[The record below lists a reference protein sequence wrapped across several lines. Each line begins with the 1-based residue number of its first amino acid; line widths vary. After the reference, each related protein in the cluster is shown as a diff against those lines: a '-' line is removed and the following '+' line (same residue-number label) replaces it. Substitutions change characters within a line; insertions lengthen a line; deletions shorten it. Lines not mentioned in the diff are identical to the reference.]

1 MKLKLDAKTAARL
14 TLLDDK
20 KEDIAWDE
28 DLAGFG
34 MRQRRSGDMVR
45 KTWIVQYRKG
55 RRTRRVKLAPFE
67 TMTADAARKAA
78 RKLLGQVWSG
88 HDPQADR
95 QAKRDREAHTLRKV
109 AADYI
114 DARRDE
120 WRGRSGSEIER
131 YLTGS
136 YFRPLHGQPIAE
148 IGRPD
153 INACI
158 RTMVRA
164 NGTVAA
170 ERAVQ
175 ALQGMLSWAMREGL
189 IDSNPAINVNKPAS
203 RPPRDR
209 ALDDREIAALWR
221 ACGEDDAG
229 RVTKLLLVTGARR
242 SEIGGMRWSEI
253 NLEVGTWTLP
263 KERSKNG
270 RELRLMLPALA
281 LNIIKKV
288 PQLVGKHTLFGEWS
302 EHGFTRWWQAKR
314 DLDERLGDAVK
325 PWRFHDLRRSVATGM
340 ADIGIAP
347 HIIEAALNHI
357 SGHKAGVAGIYN
369 RSSYEREV
377 RNALAQW
384 ADHVRTLV
392 EGGERKVVAFPQDTA

>member
-20 KEDIAWDE
+20 KEDIAWDK

-209 ALDDREIAALWR
+209 AQQERTRTAPDAAGARSQHHQEGAAARRQAHAVRRVVR
-221 ACGEDDAG
+221 ARIHTLVAGQARPRRAAG
-229 RVTKLLLVTGARR
+229 RRR
-242 SEIGGMRWSEI
+242 E
-253 NLEVGTWTLP
+253 
-263 KERSKNG
+263 
-270 RELRLMLPALA
+270 ALA
-281 LNIIKKV
+281 
-288 PQLVGKHTLFGEWS
+288 
-302 EHGFTRWWQAKR
+302 
-314 DLDERLGDAVK
+314 
-325 PWRFHDLRRSVATGM
+325 
-340 ADIGIAP
+340 
-347 HIIEAALNHI
+347 
-357 SGHKAGVAGIYN
+357 
-369 RSSYEREV
+369 
-377 RNALAQW
+377 
-384 ADHVRTLV
+384 
-392 EGGERKVVAFPQDTA
+392 FP